1 MKSFEGIIQ
10 FNKERN
16 LLTFNSE
23 TEYNCL
29 FEELQEF
36 LAAETVDEQ
45 VDALCDIM
53 VFATGALFK
62 LGYDPEKALSETVK
76 EISSRQ
82 GSLNEET
89 GKWEKDKEQDRST
102 LYTADY
108 TTTKK
113 DT

>member
-1 MKSFEGIIQ
+1 MTAFEGIIK
-10 FNKERN
+10 FNKDRN
-16 LLTFNSE
+16 LLTFNCE

-36 LAAETVDEQ
+36 LVAENVDEQ

-53 VFATGALFK
+53 VFAVGALFK

-82 GSLNEET
+82 GSLNENT
-89 GKWEKDKEQDRST
+89 GKWEKDKEQDLST
-102 LYTADY
+102 LYKADY
-108 TTTKK
+108 RTAKEGT
-113 DT
+113 